1 MKRSQ
6 KVLAA
11 IGSIG
16 LFAALAGCSG
26 GGGGGGGDSDSLT
39 IWTFKQSQV
48 AALEAVG
55 EAWTETSGTPVEVSV
70 YTPDDTYN
78 TKIKSAA
85 KSKTLPDIVSV
96 HSQGEDWGLAQA
108 GIIQDLSDDFDTEWQ
123 DSFLPGVMAGI
134 DLTQE
139 RIDNSGDDPNTTLKD
154 LTAGHYYSVPY
165 LAGTPGVVFARTSML
180 EEAGVDTSAPPATWQ
195 EWVAAMEK
203 TVANDPE
210 SGGLVTGMQV
220 PETGYFWLYRPMSYA
235 YMGADAFYGRQSEAA
250 DPAWNSPES
259 TETLDLYDQLTD
271 LWAPGVLAL
280 GIDQADQAFAS
291 GSAAW
296 DVGGTFTLSSLT
308 TFGLSADDVQVFP
321 VPAAEGGQIQQITY
335 QASPLIGASITSTTT
350 RKDEAL
356 DFIKFLT
363 SEDGAKIFASTAL
376 DLPAT
381 AIPSEDLTD
390 PLLQQLVGLISTD
403 ESGDAFAP
411 NDFAADP
418 AGTIGHDTAVA
429 LSGLVAKTS
438 TVQQVADDL
447 TAKYAA
453 AWEALR

>member
-1 MKRSQ
+1 MKRSLRT
-6 KVLAA
+6 VAA
-11 IGSIG
+11 IGAVG
-16 LFAALAGCSG
+16 LFVSLTACSG
-26 GGGGGGGDSDSLT
+26 GGGGASDDEALT

-55 EAWTETSGTPVEVSV
+55 EEWTKTSGTPVEVSV

-85 KSKTLPDIVSV
+85 KSKTLPDIVST
-96 HSQGEDWGLAQA
+96 HSQGEDWQLAQA
-108 GIIQDLSDDFDTEWQ
+108 GIIQDLTDDFDTSWQ
-123 DSFLPGVMAGI
+123 DSFLPGVMAGME
-134 DLTQE
+134 LTQE
-139 RIDNSGDDPNTTLKD
+139 RIDNSGDDPTTTIKD

-165 LAGTPGVVFARTSML
+165 LAGTPGVIFARTSML
-180 EEAGVDTSAPPATWQ
+180 DAAGVNTDAAPATWQ

-203 TVANDPE
+203 TVAADPDN
-210 SGGLVTGMQV
+210 GGLVTGMQV
-220 PETGYFWLYRPMSYA
+220 PETAYFWLYRPMSYA
-235 YMGADAFYGRQSEAA
+235 YLGPDAFYGRQSEAA

-259 TETLDLYDQLTD
+259 IETLDLYDQLTE
-271 LWAPGVLAL
+271 LWSPGVLAL

-291 GSAAW
+291 GKAAW

-321 VPAAEGGQIQQITY
+321 VPAAEGGEIEQITY

-350 RKDEAL
+350 KKEKAL

-363 SEDGAKIFASTAL
+363 GTDGAKIFAQEAL

-381 AIPSEDLTD
+381 SIPVEELTD

-403 ESGDAFAP
+403 TAGDAFAP
-411 NDFAADP
+411 NDFSADP
-418 AGTIGHDTAVA
+418 AGTIGNETAVA
-429 LSGLVAKTS
+429 LSGLVAGTA
-438 TVQQVADDL
+438 TVPEVADDL
-447 TAKYAA
+447 TAKYQA